1 MTTNYWACTCGASGS
16 YPWKDAPK
24 TDEASA
30 DYKHN
35 SPKHA
40 NCTAGSVNS
49 STDVE
54 KLTRVMEAMA
64 A

>member
-40 NCTAGSVNS
+40 NCTAGP
-49 STDVE
+49 STR
-54 KLTRVMEAMA
+54 TAPPA
-64 A
+64 ASTAPPTSRS